1 MSMLNR
7 LFLPTLGLSLVMFA
21 AAPVLIDNAP
31 YETTMGLV
39 QKIFY
44 FHVPAAMMMFVS
56 AFVCGL
62 SSGRYLFAR
71 KASADRVALAAAELV
86 VVFGI
91 IVLVTGPIWARKAW
105 GVWWQWEARLTSTLV
120 LWMIFLAYL
129 LLRRYGGPGS
139 DRLGAGL
146 ALFGMANVPFV
157 YVSVNWWR
165 TLHPKTSVV
174 MTLDPGMR
182 PAFWWCVVA
191 FLLLYVA
198 LLSVRTRL
206 EEQRARLEGIYLAL
220 DD

>member
-1 MSMLNR
+1 MLNR
-7 LFLPTLGLSLVMFA
+7 SFLPLLALSLVMFA
-21 AAPVLIDNAP
+21 AAPVLIGNAP

-44 FHVPAAMMMFVS
+44 FHVPSAMVMFLS
-56 AFVCGL
+56 AFVCGIA
-62 SSGRYLFAR
+62 SARYLFGR
-71 KASADRVALAAAELV
+71 RPGADRVAIAAAELV

-120 LWMIFLAYL
+120 LWMTFMAYL

-146 ALFGMANVPFV
+146 AIFGMANVPFV
-157 YVSVNWWR
+157 YWSVNVWR
-165 TLHPKTSVV
+165 TMHPKTSVV
-174 MTLDPGMR
+174 MSLDPGMR

-191 FLLLYVA
+191 FLALYGA
-198 LLSVRTRL
+198 LLALRTRL
-206 EEQRARLEGIYLAL
+206 EEQRTRLESLYLSL